1 MKIKERI
8 YKTIETKGIINA
20 YFQKKTN
27 ALYRKERLKQQ
38 KTKIPGNLHCL
49 SPFPVDAWD

>member
-8 YKTIETKGIINA
+8 YKTVETKGIINA

-27 ALYRKERLKQQ
+27 ELYRKERLKQQ
-38 KTKIPGNLHCL
+38 KTKVLGNLHCL